1 MKQLVYARRASPGS
15 QGSIVQPARHP
26 RAPLP
31 PDAVRGVVAKPSHI
45 ELGLG
50 YNESRPKRQH
60 KPTAPIAGPGALP
73 RFM

>member
-1 MKQLVYARRASPGS
+1 MLFKLSCKDEGARRDRVIRASPGS

-31 PDAVRGVVAKPSHI
+31 PDAVQGV
-45 ELGLG
+45 
-50 YNESRPKRQH
+50 YNGSRPKRQH
-60 KPTAPIAGPGALP
+60 KPTAPIAGPGAMP

>member
-1 MKQLVYARRASPGS
+1 MLFKLSCKDEGARRDRGS

-31 PDAVRGVVAKPSHI
+31 PDAVQGV
-45 ELGLG
+45 
-50 YNESRPKRQH
+50 YNGSRPKRQH
-60 KPTAPIAGPGALP
+60 KPTAPIAGPGAMP